1 MPSSWLA
8 VTPHCARRNT
18 SCRALSPPSMRILQ
32 CSVATSALF
41 PALPLPSI
49 VKLNTDLKVAE
60 MFNLKQTEMGKSA
73 LNYYYPLGGAVG
85 SRSFRLARHESE
97 RELHSRRLRRRIFI
111 FIAAA
116 SALFGSVSYG
126 QSDLPNSNSGSLD
139 FKQWGLTAIQDGGR
153 RKPVDTFAR
162 ETLIRIT
169 GRSIYRDRT
178 GRLWQPNDFV
188 LSALLE
194 THDWRSEPMVLISLG
209 QLIVQLVLDK
219 TQRRFSFAQLASSAE
234 LLRIANEAR
243 ALKRAEQPLDRIQQE
258 ALSVNDRLALLG
270 NVMNGNALLIVPSP
284 QRETDAWIAPDP
296 AAVAAYYNETQF
308 APAFAELTKMMRAYT
323 QGDGFNF
330 SRAANQLRAG
340 LRELSPATYPQDRQL
355 RLEYFYNHFEG
366 FYRAIWCYGIALMIL
381 IVAHLRKRGRALR
394 NIGVAVAIV
403 GVAFQATGIVM
414 RCIIA
419 GRPPV
424 TNMYE
429 SIIWVSFAVL
439 FFGMIFFAR
448 YRAPVYLLAA
458 LPVTLIALLLVHQM
472 PIAMP
477 SSIDPLVP
485 VLRDNFWLTIHVLT
499 ITLSY
504 AAFALAMGFGHI
516 LLWRYARNPAVAR
529 ADAPMH
535 FWLYRVLQLGV
546 LLLAAGTIL
555 GGGRAIYY
563 RGRFWG
569 WDTKENWALIAILCY
584 ITALHG
590 RLAGWW
596 TEFGLVV
603 ASVVCFLAVLMAWYG
618 VNFVLGKGLHS
629 YGFGIGGETYVA
641 AFVIVDLLFVAFAIW
656 RYRMSKCPVS
666 RGTAET
672 EAIPV

>member
-1 MPSSWLA
+1 
-8 VTPHCARRNT
+8 
-18 SCRALSPPSMRILQ
+18 LQ
-32 CSVATSALF
+32 
-41 PALPLPSI
+41 
-49 VKLNTDLKVAE
+49 
-60 MFNLKQTEMGKSA
+60 
-73 LNYYYPLGGAVG
+73 
-85 SRSFRLARHESE
+85 
-97 RELHSRRLRRRIFI
+97 
-111 FIAAA
+111 
-116 SALFGSVSYG
+116 
-126 QSDLPNSNSGSLD
+126 
-139 FKQWGLTAIQDGGR
+139 
-153 RKPVDTFAR
+153 
-162 ETLIRIT
+162 
-169 GRSIYRDRT
+169 
-178 GRLWQPNDFV
+178 
-188 LSALLE
+188 
-194 THDWRSEPMVLISLG
+194 
-209 QLIVQLVLDK
+209 
-219 TQRRFSFAQLASSAE
+219 
-234 LLRIANEAR
+234 RIASEAR
-243 ALKRAEQPLDRIQQE
+243 ALKRAEKPLDRVQQE

-284 QRETDAWIAPDP
+284 QRETDAWLVPDP
-296 AAVAAYYNETQF
+296 TAVVAYYNETQF

-323 QGDGFNF
+323 QADTFNF
-330 SRAANQLRAG
+330 SIAARQLQDNLRA
-340 LRELSPATYPQDRQL
+340 LSPSIYPQKRQL

-366 FYRAIWCYGIALMIL
+366 FYRAIWCYGIALVIL
-381 IVAHLRKRGRALR
+381 IAAHLRKRGRVLQ
-394 NIGVAVAIV
+394 NV
-403 GVAFQATGIVM
+403 GVAIALLGLAFHASGIVM
-414 RCIIA
+414 RCLIA

-429 SIIWVSFAVL
+429 SIIWVSFAVS

-448 YRAPVYLLAA
+448 YRTPVYLLAA

-516 LLWRYARNPAVAR
+516 LLWRYARDPAAAS

-555 GGGRAIYY
+555 GGVWANYSW
-563 RGRFWG
+563 GRFWG
-569 WDTKENWALIAILCY
+569 WDPKETWALIALLCY
-584 ITALHG
+584 ILTLHG

-596 TEFGLVV
+596 SEFGLVV

-641 AFVIVDLLFVAFAIW
+641 TFVILDLLFVAFAIW
-656 RYRMSKCPVS
+656 RYRMSK
-666 RGTAET
+666 RATASAVEIKG
-672 EAIPV
+672 ERAAV

>member
-1 MPSSWLA
+1 
-8 VTPHCARRNT
+8 
-18 SCRALSPPSMRILQ
+18 MRILQ

-49 VKLNTDLKVAE
+49 VKLNTGLKLAE
-60 MFNLKQTEMGKSA
+60 PFHLTQTEMEKSV
-73 LNYYYPLGGAVG
+73 LEQVIVTGDDVDL
-85 SRSFRLARHESE
+85 RSFCLARHKSE

-169 GRSIYRDRT
+169 GRSTYTDKT
-178 GRLWQPNDFV
+178 GRKWQPNDFV
-188 LSALLE
+188 LSALLD
-194 THDWRSEPMVLISLG
+194 THDWKSEPVVLISLG
-209 QLIVQLVLDK
+209 QLIGQLGLDK

-284 QRETDAWIAPDP
+284 QRETDAWIVPDP

-330 SRAANQLRAG
+330 SRAASQLREG

-355 RLEYFYNHFEG
+355 RLEYSYNHFEG
-366 FYRAIWCYGIALMIL
+366 FYRAIWCYGIALVIL
-381 IVAHLRKRGRALR
+381 IVAHLRKRGHTLR
-394 NIGVAVAIV
+394 NIGVAVAII
-403 GVAFQATGIVM
+403 GLAFQTTGIVM
-414 RCIIA
+414 RCMIA

-448 YRAPVYLLAA
+448 YRTLVYLLAA

-516 LLWRYARNPAVAR
+516 LLWRYARNPAAAS

-555 GGGRAIYY
+555 GGVWANYSW
-563 RGRFWG
+563 GRFWG
-569 WDTKENWALIAILCY
+569 WDPKETWALIALLCY
-584 ITALHG
+584 ILTLHG

-641 AFVIVDLLFVAFAIW
+641 TFVIADLLFVVFAIW
-656 RYRMSKCPVS
+656 RYRASKRAVS
-666 RGTAET
+666 LASESESERAT
-672 EAIPV
+672 V